1 MARIK
6 DIVGAAEQ
14 LSLGISIVVAVLIG
28 VGLGIWLKNITGLG
42 FMLWFGVVLGV
53 AAAVLNIKKA
63 YKQQIKSLD
72 ELKDENR
79 YKFLKDNDEI

>member
-1 MARIK
+1 MAKIK
-6 DIVGAAEQ
+6 DVVGAAEH

-28 VGLGIWLKNITGLG
+28 VGLGMWLKNITGLG
-42 FMLWFGVVLGV
+42 FMLWVGVGFGI

-63 YKQQIKSLD
+63 YEQQIKSLD

-79 YKFLKDNDEI
+79 YKFSKDNNEI

>member
-1 MARIK
+1 MAKIK
-6 DIVGAAEQ
+6 DVVGAAEQ

-42 FMLWFGVVLGV
+42 FMLWVGVVFGV
-53 AAAVLNIKKA
+53 AAAILNIKKA
-63 YKQQIKSLD
+63 YQQQIKSLD

-79 YKFLKDNDEI
+79 YKFSKDNDEI